1 MNFCVQPC
9 FTAMPKRNPRNP
21 EAAPLLDELRS
32 IEACSPEEPV
42 NDDAS
47 ICLLRVVAGLDGPTW
62 MGLSADHGL
71 EHWCAV
77 PLSGPPPRAE
87 VLAQA
92 LAQATAGSA
101 TATADLRSALRTEID
116 RSRTCRVPL
125 ALALIQP
132 DAVPPPAG
140 QRPGASARH
149 TLLALA
155 LGLKRSFD
163 HAAHLEGE
171 RLALIFS
178 GASLAEA
185 ERMVGTILRRIRSQ
199 AGASGSCAD
208 SSLLCSAGLAGY
220 GGCVEFSPEDLLSRA
235 GQALDNARNMGGNRL
250 EVAPSADECMAPRDT
265 LVRASEKH
273 FLFTGKKAG
282 GL

>member
-1 MNFCVQPC
+1 MND
-9 FTAMPKRNPRNP
+9 A
-21 EAAPLLDELRS
+21 
-32 IEACSPEEPV
+32 
-42 NDDAS
+42 AS

-77 PLSGPPPRAE
+77 PLSAPPPRAE

-92 LAQATAGSA
+92 LAQVAASSA
-101 TATADLRSALRTEID
+101 AADLRTTLRTEID

-132 DAVPPPAG
+132 DAAPPEG
-140 QRPGASARH
+140 QRTSSSARH
-149 TLLALA
+149 TLLELA

-163 HAAHLEGE
+163 HASHLEGE

-199 AGASGSCAD
+199 ADPGGSSAD
-208 SSLLCSAGLAGY
+208 GSLLCSAGLAGY
-220 GGCVEFSPEDLLSRA
+220 GGSVEFTPEDLLRRA
-235 GQALDNARNMGGNRL
+235 GQALDNARDLGGNRL
-250 EVAPSADECMAPRDT
+250 EVAPSADEGMAPRDT

-273 FLFTGKKAG
+273 FLFTGNKTG
-282 GL
+282 GI